1 MELEMALKLAELDA
15 MELVELLREL
25 RMQDK
30 SAFELLSEIVE
41 DAV

>member
-1 MELEMALKLAELDA
+1 MELEMALKLAELDT